1 MINDDT
7 ISAVEAILF
16 LSNEPLTLETI
27 SKTLGINREK
37 SKNAISFLINQYET
51 DKTKGIQIREI
62 AGGFRF
68 STKPKVKKY
77 IEEFYKYKKENRLSQ
92 AALETLAIILYKQPI
107 PRANIESI
115 RGVNS
120 EGSLKTLMERELIV
134 EVGRI
139 DAPGRPII
147 YGTTKK
153 CLETLGLNSIDDLP
167 DIDSF

>member
-77 IEEFYKYKKENRLSQ
+77 IEEFYKYKNIAKVSK
-92 AALETLAIILYKQPI
+92 AA
-107 PRANIESI
+107 
-115 RGVNS
+115 
-120 EGSLKTLMERELIV
+120 
-134 EVGRI
+134 
-139 DAPGRPII
+139 
-147 YGTTKK
+147 
-153 CLETLGLNSIDDLP
+153 
-167 DIDSF
+167 